1 MIELGFSSYRS
12 LYFAFA
18 AYFVFGQ
25 IALWL
30 EFHPFKVNK
39 SGISGLNPDPR
50 ILQCPYQQS
59 YAHGDHSLKNMKI
72 CHVSS

>member
-18 AYFVFGQ
+18 SYLVFGQ

-39 SGISGLNPDPR
+39 WMYQGSNPDPC
-50 ILQCPYQQS
+50 ILQAMFLPTKLC
-59 YAHGDHSLKNMKI
+59 SLEHLQ
-72 CHVSS
+72 HV